1 VPVRARVAAA
11 VLVGLAVVLCAV
23 PAFAQCAM
31 CQTALL
37 NSAEGRGIGQEFNRA
52 ILVMLFAPYVVFG
65 SVGAVL
71 LRHRIRAALVRAF
84 PRLAARRPGTVAPS
98 APSQV
103 H

>member
-1 VPVRARVAAA
+1 VKRAVPVIVAAA
-11 VLVGLAVVLCAV
+11 LLLWV
-23 PAFAQCAM
+23 PSLRAQCSM

-71 LRHRIRAALVRAF
+71 LRHRIAAALRSTLVRLR
-84 PRLAARRPGTVAPS
+84 PRRRPLAPVED
-98 APSQV
+98 PRV